1 MALKSVTYKGMLQH
15 LDNISKH
22 KYRRFKAIKNII
34 NNKFHYYSVKQKL
47 PGEPENGV
55 NDVDGDNGPPWFD
68 APKILPGDVT
78 KGGWGDVEGEDGLL
92 AVPIAGGFI
101 LFSFCR
107 LFQQ

>member
-1 MALKSVTYKGMLQH
+1 MTET
-15 LDNISKH
+15 
-22 KYRRFKAIKNII
+22 
-34 NNKFHYYSVKQKL
+34 L

-55 NDVDGDNGPPWFD
+55 KDVDGDNGPPGFEE
-68 APKILPGDVT
+68 PKILPGEVT
-78 KGGWGDVEGEDGLL
+78 KGGCGEVDGEDGLL